1 MKSNL
6 PKITLFLG
14 VYNGEQYLESLFE
27 QLRAQDSQKFNLL
40 VIDNSSTDNS
50 YDKIS
55 NWKKIFGQRLT
66 LVRNEINYGAYGS
79 LFKNLNRIKT
89 PWFCWLQQDDY
100 YKKNH
105 VSTILELISKSD
117 KLTIGVSTTMGT
129 ISNSGTVLNSK
140 PRSTWFSANKDQ
152 AGQFLQNLKAQS
164 FPDPSSAYRTEIY
177 KKVVIPVHSTTFPDT
192 EHTLRMLAYGKFM
205 VSRKE
210 TMYYRENPNSDS
222 HGLNHNERVVGT
234 FLGLIRVFNSNEFI
248 MMLNLIQSHKRF
260 DFASQLLEAL
270 SIRLPEGELLQAL
283 EILVLEI
290 MIENWSYNEKNISK
304 ILSSKYKK
312 LSANRTINILNNLT
326 TAKGLIKT
334 KQKSHKNIKKN
345 SNINNKIWEAYF
357 KSNNVMV
364 RKYNRQIIMVVYKL
378 LFLVKPKHRLK
389 NRWK

>member
-55 NWKKIFGQRLT
+55 NWKKIFGQRFT

-117 KLTIGVSTTMGT
+117 KLTIGVSTTMGS
-129 ISNSGTVLNSK
+129 ISNSGIVLNSK
-140 PRSTWFSANKDQ
+140 PRSTWFSSNMDQ

-205 VSRKE
+205 VSQKE

-222 HGLNHNERVVGT
+222 HGLNHSERVVGT

-248 MMLNLIQSHKRF
+248 VILNLIQPNKRF
-260 DFASQLLEAL
+260 DFANQLLQAL
-270 SIRLPEGELLQAL
+270 SIRLPKGDLLQAL
-283 EILVLEI
+283 EILVLEF
-290 MIENWSYNEKNISK
+290 MIENWSYSEKNISK
-304 ILSSKYKK
+304 ILRSKYKK

-326 TAKGLIKT
+326 SAEGLTKT
-334 KQKSHKNIKKN
+334 KQKTQKNINRN
-345 SNINNKIWEAYF
+345 SNINNKIWEVYF
-357 KSNNVMV
+357 KSNNVIV
-364 RKYNRQIIMVVYKL
+364 RKYNRKIITIIYRL
-378 LFLVKPKHRLK
+378 LFLAKPKHRLK
-389 NRWK
+389 NTWK

>member
-55 NWKKIFGQRLT
+55 NWKKIFGQRFT

-117 KLTIGVSTTMGT
+117 KLTIGVSTTMGS

-140 PRSTWFSANKDQ
+140 PRSTWFSSNMDQ

-205 VSRKE
+205 VSQKE

-222 HGLNHNERVVGT
+222 HGLNHSERVVGT

-248 MMLNLIQSHKRF
+248 VILNLIQPNKRF
-260 DFASQLLEAL
+260 DFANQLLQAL
-270 SIRLPEGELLQAL
+270 SIRLPKGDLLQAL
-283 EILVLEI
+283 EILVLEF
-290 MIENWSYNEKNISK
+290 MIENWSYSEKNISK
-304 ILSSKYKK
+304 ILRSKYKK

-326 TAKGLIKT
+326 SAEGLTKT
-334 KQKSHKNIKKN
+334 KQKTQKNINRN
-345 SNINNKIWEAYF
+345 SNINNKIWEVYF
-357 KSNNVMV
+357 KSNNVIV
-364 RKYNRQIIMVVYKL
+364 RKYNRKIITIIYRL
-378 LFLVKPKHRLK
+378 LFLAKPKHRLK
-389 NRWK
+389 NTWK